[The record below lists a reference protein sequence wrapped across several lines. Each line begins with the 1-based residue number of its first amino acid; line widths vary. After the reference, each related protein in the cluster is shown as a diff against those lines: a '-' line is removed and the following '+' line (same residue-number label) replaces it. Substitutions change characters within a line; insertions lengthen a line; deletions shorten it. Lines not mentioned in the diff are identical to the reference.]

1 VKVTIVI
8 VTYGDRFIYLK
19 QVIKSASIQNIE
31 KIIIISNG
39 ASRNTLN
46 GIQDLKKEI
55 KISLHLIDLK
65 ENTGSASGFY
75 HGIKY
80 AYDNGAE
87 FIWLLDDDNMPL
99 DEALQ
104 ALKLFW
110 NDCKE
115 LKKPIALLSYRDD
128 RKVFKKALIDKNP
141 RAMLGRDNSFLGFHI
156 FDLVKRIA
164 KKNNVEY
171 DGQSQSNLNYGQV
184 LVAPYGGLF
193 FHRSLI
199 ELIGFPDKRYFLYG
213 DDYDFS
219 YRITK
224 NNGFIFLVMDSL
236 IKDLE
241 TSFHLKQ
248 GKEGIFKNRFLKTD
262 SKDKIFFATRNGI
275 WFENNF
281 VTNNFMYYLNSFA
294 YIMLTFVILTVNY
307 KHLWKFIYILK
318 GTQAGFK
325 KW

>member
-1 VKVTIVI
+1 MKVTIVI
-8 VTYGDRFIYLK
+8 VTYSDRFIYLK
-19 QVIKSASIQNIE
+19 EVIKSASLQNIE
-31 KIIIISNG
+31 KIIVVSNG
-39 ASRNTLN
+39 SSRNTLN
-46 GIQDLKKEI
+46 GIQDLKKQI
-55 KISLHLIDLK
+55 KNVSLHLIDLK

-80 AYDNGAE
+80 AYDHDSE
-87 FIWLLDDDNMPL
+87 FIWLLDDDNLPI
-99 DEALQ
+99 EGALQ
-104 ALKLFW
+104 GLRLFW
-110 NDCKE
+110 NQYE
-115 LKKPIALLSYRDD
+115 GLKNQIALLSYRDD
-128 RKVFKKALIDKNP
+128 RKVFKKAVIDKNP

-156 FDLVKRIA
+156 FDLVERIA

-281 VTNNFMYYLNSFA
+281 VTNKFIYFFNSLTYLT
-294 YIMLTFVILTVNY
+294 LTFVILIINY
-307 KHLWKFIYILK
+307 RHFWKFEYILK
-318 GTQAGFK
+318 GTLKGFK
-325 KW
+325 K